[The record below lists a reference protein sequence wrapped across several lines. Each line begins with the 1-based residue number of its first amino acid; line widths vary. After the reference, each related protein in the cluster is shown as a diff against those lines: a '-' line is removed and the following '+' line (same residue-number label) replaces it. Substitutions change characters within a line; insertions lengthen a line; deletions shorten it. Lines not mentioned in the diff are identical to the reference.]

1 MILNYRDSYFL
12 HWLTFDL
19 LFAGAVGLFTTEYT
33 KLLDVSKSNE
43 LKQFQILS
51 GFALL
56 IVIITRRFHWFY
68 LTGNLIWQWYDEK
81 AWTFCIVGTMCTV
94 SFSIFNWVLCIEP
107 FYKRF
112 VKFMNISAKY
122 NQLPPTAD
130 ARTRRASLVS
140 LQEAAANSMV
150 NQEDMN
156 TALADLLRGNDVGD
170 ESKSSRRA
178 TMPPSMFGSATKGGR
193 RESSSGAMMRSSMGN
208 ISLALNQLQ
217 MAGDLKDL
225 KDD

>member
-1 MILNYRDSYFL
+1 MILNYRDSYYL

-19 LFAGAVGLFTTEYT
+19 QFAGAVGLFTAEYT
-33 KLLDVSKSNE
+33 KLLDVSKPKE

-56 IVIITRRFHWFY
+56 VIIITRGFHWFY

-81 AWTFCIVGTMCTV
+81 AWTFCIVGTMCTF
-94 SFSIFNWVLCIEP
+94 SFSLFNWMFCIEP

-112 VKFMNISAKY
+112 VKFMNISAEY
-122 NQLPPTAD
+122 NKLPPTAD

-140 LQEAAANSMV
+140 LQEAASNLMV
-150 NQEDMN
+150 NQDDIN
-156 TALADLLRGNDVGD
+156 ATLADLLSRNYVRD
-170 ESKSSRRA
+170 ESKSNRRD
-178 TMPPSMFGSATKGGR
+178 TMPPSMFGSATNGGR
-193 RESSSGAMMRSSMGN
+193 RVSSSAAMMRSSMGN

-217 MAGDLKDL
+217 MTGDLQDL
-225 KDD
+225 KED